1 MNLGVAQICPE
12 IFCGAAAGRGA
23 EGGRVNLNLDPPRKA
38 AAGAYA
44 ENKLIEPPSEPPT
57 AGSSGVQVQ
66 DQSRSKNQITL
77 DRNHEI

>member
-1 MNLGVAQICPE
+1 MGVAQICPE

-44 ENKLIEPPSEPPT
+44 ENKFIEPPSEPPT
-57 AGSSGVQVQ
+57 AG
-66 DQSRSKNQITL
+66 I
-77 DRNHEI
+77 I

>member
-38 AAGAYA
+38 AARDYA

-57 AGSSGVQVQ
+57 AGFSEPQ
-66 DQSRSKNQITL
+66 L
-77 DRNHEI
+77 